1 MSKGPQYDATTIKVL
16 GGIDAV
22 RKRPAMYI
30 GDTSVRG
37 IHHLVFEVVDNS
49 IDEAMVGFCKHIS
62 VMLNLDG
69 SVTVD
74 DDGRG
79 IPVDL
84 HQDLKKPAVE
94 VVLTTLH
101 AGGKFDHA
109 AYKVSGGLHGVG
121 LSCVNALAE
130 WLEIE
135 IRSGGKIYHQEYRR
149 GKPVTKLTTR
159 GAAKRTGTRITFKP
173 DPEIFGELALTRE
186 ALANRLRELAFLNRG
201 VEISIDRESEDESED
216 APSQRET
223 FRYDGGIRMFVQ
235 HLNEGKTP
243 VHSDIIY
250 FEALSEGV
258 TLEVAMQYN
267 DGYSEAV
274 FSFANNINTHEGGTH
289 LSGFRS
295 ALTRTFNQY
304 ARNAGLLKNQ
314 APPSGEDLREG
325 LTAVISVKVP
335 EPQFEGQT
343 KTKLGNREVQGF
355 VEALTNE
362 QLSTYLEEHPA
373 TAKGIIQKGILAAR
387 ARDAARKARELT
399 RRKGAL
405 ASGNLPGKLA
415 DCSSRDVETTE
426 LYVVEGDSA
435 GGSAKQGRD
444 RRIQAILPL
453 RGKILNVEK
462 ARIDKMLSNEL
473 IRILI
478 TAIGTGIGVDE
489 FDITRLRYGKII
501 IMTDADVDGSH
512 IRTLLLTFFYRHMAE
527 LIVAGRIYVA
537 QPPLYRVRRKKKE
550 TYVFSDREMR
560 GALLTLGLEDTTLTT
575 RSGKIAG
582 DALHRLV
589 QALASLEDIG
599 QRIERRGILFP
610 EFLAMRD
617 KGGHLPRYRATVAG
631 AFRFL
636 HTEAQIRKLTAPG
649 SRQESELIES
659 TITPLHET
667 DELVQAFKNLGALGF
682 KTSDYLPS
690 RRAAKPRFQ
699 LKTEDNGPTLASLA
713 ELLPAVRAVGQKGL
727 DIQRY
732 KGLGEMN
739 PEQLWQTTMDP
750 ARRTLIRVT
759 IADAF
764 KSDKLFTILMGS
776 NVEPR
781 RRFIEQHA
789 LEVRNLDV

>member
-1 MSKGPQYDATTIKVL
+1 MSKGSQYDATTIKVL

-49 IDEAMVGFCKHIS
+49 VDEAMAGFCKHIS
-62 VMLNLDG
+62 VTLNLDG
-69 SVTVD
+69 SATID

-84 HQDLKKPAVE
+84 HQELKKPAVE
-94 VVLTTLH
+94 VVLTMLH
-101 AGGKFDHA
+101 AGGKFDHTS
-109 AYKVSGGLHGVG
+109 YKVSGGLHGVG

-130 WLEIE
+130 WLEVE
-135 IRSGGKIYHQEYRR
+135 VRLNGKIYHQEYRR
-149 GKPVTKLTTR
+149 GKPVTELTTR
-159 GAAKRTGTRITFKP
+159 GTAKRAGTRITFKP
-173 DPEIFGELALTRE
+173 DPEIFGDLALTRE
-186 ALANRLRELAFLNRG
+186 PLANRLRELAFLNQG
-201 VEISIDRESEDESED
+201 VEISIDSESEDD
-216 APSQRET
+216 NAPSQRET

-235 HLNEGKTP
+235 HLNDGKTP

-250 FEALSEGV
+250 FESVAEGV
-258 TLEVAMQYN
+258 ALEVGMQYN

-295 ALTRTFNQY
+295 ALTRTLNQY
-304 ARNAGLLKNQ
+304 ARNSGLLKNQ

-335 EPQFEGQT
+335 DPQFEGQT
-343 KTKLGNREVQGF
+343 KTKLGNREVQGI

-373 TAKGIIQKGILAAR
+373 TAKAITQKGILAAR

-415 DCSSRDVETTE
+415 DCSSRDVESTE

-478 TAIGTGIGVDE
+478 TAIGTGIGADE
-489 FDITRLRYGKII
+489 FDLSRLRYGKVI

-512 IRTLLLTFFYRHMAE
+512 IRTLLLTFFYRHMPE

-537 QPPLYRVRRKKKE
+537 QPPLYRVRRKKRE
-550 TYVFSDREMR
+550 TYVFGDREMR
-560 GALLTLGLEDTTLTT
+560 GALLTLGLEETTLATPG
-575 RSGKIAG
+575 GKITG
-582 DALHRLV
+582 EALHKLV
-589 QALASLEDIG
+589 QVLASIEDIG
-599 QRIERRGILFP
+599 RRVERRGIRFP
-610 EFLAMRD
+610 EFLIMTD
-617 KGGHLPRYRATVAG
+617 KAGNLPRYRATVAG

-636 HTEAQIRKLTAPG
+636 HTEVEIRKLSAAAP
-649 SRQESELIES
+649 EEAELIEA
-659 TITPLHET
+659 TIIPLHET
-667 DELVQAFKNLGALGF
+667 DELVHAFKDLASLGF
-682 KTSDYLPS
+682 KTADYLPP

-699 LKTEDNGPTLASLA
+699 LTTEDNGPVLASLA
-713 ELLPAVRAVGQKGL
+713 DLLPAVRVVGQKGL

-759 IADAF
+759 VADAF